1 MTLHHRYII
10 TFLSAFT
17 CCKSYAFNTPHS
29 NALHRSYTLPL
40 ASDQTIFLKLSSDD
54 YNDFND
60 AQFFDDFGDALL
72 GNSQSNNDVMMS
84 SLQSKMSQTR
94 EIEAAHEAKLER
106 NWRKGNW
113 SVRGFALAKD
123 GPSQTP
129 SINEQNTNAVHVST
143 VAAPISASLSS
154 SSLLR
159 DETLSEDRTI
169 AVGRTDGS
177 VFLVQLGNEYLTK
190 FAPSQKLVVNEN
202 DEEISVSVNEEWTK
216 QKQIDQDGEKKM
228 QPFEVLLNFQ
238 SSESGEECHSIAF
251 HDVSE
256 QTDNNG
262 YICTAAGD
270 SGVIKLWALPFSY
283 RGPGAGQKLQPVSLT
298 GAHQD
303 RIVALKTIVVSSSNV
318 DGGEEH
324 LLISASRDGVIA
336 FWDLNKNEKLLFSS
350 PCISGRELTC
360 VDVYNPSLDSSYFA
374 SDEKAEHDMMYFG
387 TSDGYVVGYDI
398 QTVLDNGECTEPD
411 ISFRAHGVD
420 SGKGEGITAIKCGGD
435 EATPTSGNA
444 VKVTS
449 TILLTGGEDG
459 SVKQWLVL
467 LYFLRS
473 LRTKMKMSFS
483 R

>member
-1 MTLHHRYII
+1 
-10 TFLSAFT
+10 
-17 CCKSYAFNTPHS
+17 
-29 NALHRSYTLPL
+29 
-40 ASDQTIFLKLSSDD
+40 
-54 YNDFND
+54 
-60 AQFFDDFGDALL
+60 
-72 GNSQSNNDVMMS
+72 
-84 SLQSKMSQTR
+84 
-94 EIEAAHEAKLER
+94 
-106 NWRKGNW
+106 
-113 SVRGFALAKD
+113 
-123 GPSQTP
+123 
-129 SINEQNTNAVHVST
+129 
-143 VAAPISASLSS
+143 
-154 SSLLR
+154 
-159 DETLSEDRTI
+159 
-169 AVGRTDGS
+169 
-177 VFLVQLGNEYLTK
+177 
-190 FAPSQKLVVNEN
+190 
-202 DEEISVSVNEEWTK
+202 
-216 QKQIDQDGEKKM
+216 
-228 QPFEVLLNFQ
+228 
-238 SSESGEECHSIAF
+238 
-251 HDVSE
+251 
-256 QTDNNG
+256 
-262 YICTAAGD
+262 
-270 SGVIKLWALPFSY
+270 
-283 RGPGAGQKLQPVSLT
+283 
-298 GAHQD
+298 
-303 RIVALKTIVVSSSNV
+303 LKTIVVSSSNV

-398 QTVLDNGECTEPD
+398 QTVLNNGECTEPD